1 LLIEWRGQLL
11 LSSSFSLLLLLSG
24 LVVIVSSTLDTS
36 HEATGQQTTTTTA
49 TAAEKKKDIFKVILT
64 VDGLDPNSGDVAT
77 IVSVNGESRVKLF
90 DDTKTYIQSINANS
104 TADGSGGIIEYVA
117 TFPNSTVKADDE
129 YKACALLIKD
139 SNLIC
144 ETGNNSRALRPEFI
158 DLHIQEE
165 QPIITEAATTTTEAA
180 QAASITDEE
189 EEQQ

>member
-1 LLIEWRGQLL
+1 MLIEWRGQLL

-90 DDTKTYIQSINANS
+90 DDTKTYIQSINA
-104 TADGSGGIIEYVA
+104 TTDGSGGIIEYVA
-117 TFPNSTVKADDE
+117 TFPNATVKAGDE